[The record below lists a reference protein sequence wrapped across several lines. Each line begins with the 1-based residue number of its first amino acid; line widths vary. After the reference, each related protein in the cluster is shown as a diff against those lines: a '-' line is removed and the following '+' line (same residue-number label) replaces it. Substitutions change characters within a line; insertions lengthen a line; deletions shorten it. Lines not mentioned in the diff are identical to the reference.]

1 VAGGTPLTDTYFVQ
15 IDLVRL
21 GAHLA
26 RSIGRPIDDNELREW
41 LVECGFEP
49 AEGGFVAEAL
59 SVEALTPDEIIS
71 QRII

>member
-1 VAGGTPLTDTYFVQ
+1 MADTYFVQ

-26 RSIGRPIDDNELREW
+26 SSIGRPIGDDELREW
-41 LVECGFEP
+41 LAECGFEA
-49 AEGGFVAEAL
+49 AEGGFIAEAL